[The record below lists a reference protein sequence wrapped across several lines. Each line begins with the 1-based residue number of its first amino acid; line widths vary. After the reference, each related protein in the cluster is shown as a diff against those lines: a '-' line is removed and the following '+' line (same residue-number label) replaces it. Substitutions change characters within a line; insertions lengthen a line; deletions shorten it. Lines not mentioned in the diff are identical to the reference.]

1 MSIQSII
8 GGQALALNT
17 GLCVPPIFQRD
28 VGLGPLLACALG
40 LSNAE
45 GTSHQ
50 QDAVDGLPRRHRGRT
65 RVSGTNRLESSVFPR
80 FGTPRAVA
88 NTPFSIIRHTAVYSV
103 ASRDGSSA
111 S

>member
-50 QDAVDGLPRRHRGRT
+50 QDAGRSVRDGLPRRLHI
-65 RVSGTNRLESSVFPR
+65 GTERRFCILGRLETFSQIW
-80 FGTPRAVA
+80 
-88 NTPFSIIRHTAVYSV
+88 NT
-103 ASRDGSSA
+103 
-111 S
+111 